1 MGIKIGNG
9 EISSE
14 VLLLP
19 KTEFLC
25 SFSAD
30 FKRIL
35 LLGKSDEEIE
45 TILSD
50 LWEATNKSTD
60 GSNTSSKKT
69 KGSKQPVVGADSTE
83 PIGDGTV
90 PSGVE

>member
-9 EISSE
+9 EISTE
-14 VLLLP
+14 ILLLP
-19 KTEFLC
+19 KTEFINSL
-25 SFSAD
+25 SIE

-35 LLGKSDEEIE
+35 LRGKSDEEIE

-50 LWEATNKSTD
+50 LWEATNPTTD
-60 GSNTSSKKT
+60 GGNTSSKKT